1 MISNIHLLI
10 LTKGDYEMICL
21 PMNLHD
27 KLYSKGK
34 ESTTK
39 KQDKYYWCL
48 DLNKVI
54 HFSSPPQAAQDL
66 VA

>member
-1 MISNIHLLI
+1 MLYNMPLLI
-10 LTKGDYEMICL
+10 LTKEDYEMIGL
-21 PMNLHD
+21 PMNLHE
-27 KLYSKGK
+27 KSYSKGK
-34 ESTTK
+34 ESTTI

-54 HFSSPPQAAQDL
+54 HFSNPPQAAQDL